1 MKRKAVALLSGGLD
15 SRLAI
20 KVMLEQGIEL
30 VAVNYVTVFCT
41 CTSKNSCCSEAKKA
55 ADEFCVPLK
64 VFNYTKQFLEIIKNP
79 EHGYGSNLNPCID
92 CRISMFKNAA
102 DYMREI
108 GASFLVTGEVLG
120 ERPMSQR
127 RDSMRV
133 IERDSGLE
141 GLILRPLSARL
152 LEPTLPEREGIVD
165 REKLLNISGRSRKPQ
180 IELAATF
187 DMKDYPCPAGGC
199 LLTDP
204 EFAKRL
210 KDLLGQVKD
219 FTINDVKLLKV
230 GRHFRLSPEAKIAVG
245 RDEQENIKLNSLTR
259 PGDWLVEAA
268 DFAGPLTVARGEVDE
283 ELLGTA
289 ASITVRYGKGRN
301 NQNVKVNLRQLGN
314 EQEIATTIDVSSMK
328 DEKLA
333 RLRI

>member
-20 KVMLEQGIEL
+20 KVMLEQGIDL

-55 ADEFCVPLK
+55 ADEFSVPLK

-92 CRISMFKNAA
+92 CRISMFENAA
-102 DYMREI
+102 DYMREM

-187 DMKDYPCPAGGC
+187 DMKDYPCPAGEC

-204 EFAKRL
+204 EFAKRM
-210 KDLLGQVKD
+210 KDLLDQVQD

-230 GRHFRLSPEAKIAVG
+230 GRHFRLSPKAKIAVC
-245 RDEQENIKLNSLTR
+245 
-259 PGDWLVEAA
+259 
-268 DFAGPLTVARGEVDE
+268 
-283 ELLGTA
+283 
-289 ASITVRYGKGRN
+289 
-301 NQNVKVNLRQLGN
+301 
-314 EQEIATTIDVSSMK
+314 
-328 DEKLA
+328 
-333 RLRI
+333 